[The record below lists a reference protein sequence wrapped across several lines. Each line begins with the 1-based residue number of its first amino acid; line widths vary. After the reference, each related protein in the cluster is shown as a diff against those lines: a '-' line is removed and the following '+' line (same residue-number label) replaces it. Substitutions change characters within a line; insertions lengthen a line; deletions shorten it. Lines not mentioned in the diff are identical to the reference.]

1 MKGNLEFAHLEKFI
15 IEAFKLFLASE
26 LDSLHPQS
34 FLLSTA
40 FCYLFEKKRIL
51 ENDNF
56 CYSTKVC

>member
-1 MKGNLEFAHLEKFI
+1 MKGNLEFGKIYHRSFQIVLR
-15 IEAFKLFLASE
+15 LE

-51 ENDNF
+51 
-56 CYSTKVC
+56 

>member
-1 MKGNLEFAHLEKFI
+1 MKGNLEFAHRSFQIVLR
-15 IEAFKLFLASE
+15 LE